1 MEASEKSR
9 KRRKNKAFSAQ
20 KIYKKFLTK
29 DNPSVIIVKLA
40 YGKPRKSEPANLEND
55 TEKKRANIKE
65 RLAKIP
71 KSLKHES
78 V

>member
-1 MEASEKSR
+1 M
-9 KRRKNKAFSAQ
+9 
-20 KIYKKFLTK
+20 TK
-29 DNPSVIIVKLA
+29 GTPSVIIVKLA

-71 KSLKHES
+71 KS
-78 V
+78 